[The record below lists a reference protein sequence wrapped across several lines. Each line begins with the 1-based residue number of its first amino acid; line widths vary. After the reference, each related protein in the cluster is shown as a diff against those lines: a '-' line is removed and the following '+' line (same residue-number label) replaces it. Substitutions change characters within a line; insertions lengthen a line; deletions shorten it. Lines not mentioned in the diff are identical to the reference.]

1 MEKYF
6 NFIPIDQA
14 YLMEI
19 VTGLKLKENDE
30 YFSVVYLFDEKVI
43 KITFKFKVNSLFQYL
58 DLVILVYLH

>member
-1 MEKYF
+1 
-6 NFIPIDQA
+6 
-14 YLMEI
+14 MEI

-30 YFSVVYLFDEKVI
+30 YFSVVYLFDEKVV